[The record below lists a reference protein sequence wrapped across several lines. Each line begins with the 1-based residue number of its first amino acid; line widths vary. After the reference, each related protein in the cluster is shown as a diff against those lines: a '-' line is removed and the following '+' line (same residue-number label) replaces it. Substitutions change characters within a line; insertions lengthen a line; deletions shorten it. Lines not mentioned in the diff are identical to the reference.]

1 MVKGYSQA
9 ISYLNSFLDFE
20 KKPFYSYKDSLKLK
34 RVYQAADCLGV
45 SYKNLKT
52 IHIAGTKGKGSTAHF
67 TAYLL
72 ASLGYKVGL
81 FTSPHLFS
89 FRERIKIVRFVDNK
103 FKEKLIS
110 EKSVVEIVNK
120 FKDKVRVFNK
130 EKPTYFEL
138 ITLIGFQYF
147 LDTKIDYAVV
157 EVGLGGRL
165 DSTNIINPLVSV
177 ITHIGYDHVH
187 LLGNSLAEIASEKA
201 GIIKEKT
208 PVVSSFQRKSA
219 AKVIGQTAKKNKSSF
234 FTLGK
239 DFQTTNIKIRKN
251 HTSFDFEFGKNK
263 IKNLKIHPKG
273 SYQVENAGLALASI
287 FTIKKQNIKKSLFK
301 QALSQCLLDGR
312 FEAISRNPLIVI
324 DVAHN
329 QSSARAVSD
338 NLKKYYPDK
347 KIILIFS
354 CSNDKKPNQMLSLIN
369 YDSIILT
376 QFNHWRV
383 FDVFQ
388 LKKIFKKKAIV
399 TTNLEDAL
407 RRAKDLYN
415 KQSLILICGSFFLAA
430 EAKSLLKK
438 NYQFTKRKYAGI

>member
-1 MVKGYSQA
+1 MVKGYFRA
-9 ISYLNSFLDFE
+9 VSYLNSFLDFE
-20 KKPFYSYKDSLKLK
+20 KNPFYSYKDSLKLK
-34 RVYQAADCLGV
+34 RVYQAADYLDIP
-45 SYKNLKT
+45 YKDLKA

-89 FRERIKIVRFVDNK
+89 FRERIKIVRLVNNK

-110 EKSVVEIVNK
+110 KKSIVEIVDK
-120 FKDKVRVFNK
+120 FKDKIRVFSK

-147 LDTKIDYAVV
+147 LDKKIDYAVV

-208 PVVSSFQRKSA
+208 PVISSFQKKSA

-234 FTLGK
+234 FSLGR

-273 SYQVENAGLALASI
+273 SYQIENAGLALASI

-301 QALSQCLLDGR
+301 QALSQCLLAGR
-312 FEAISRNPLIVI
+312 FEAISGDPLTVV

-338 NLKKYYPDK
+338 NLKRYYPGK

-354 CSNDKKPNQMLSLIN
+354 CSSDKNPNQMLSLIS

-376 QFNHWRV
+376 QFNNRRV

-407 RRAKDLYN
+407 RRAGDLYD
-415 KQSLILICGSFFLAA
+415 KQSLILICGSFFLVA
-430 EAKSLLKK
+430 EAKKLLKEKTINK
-438 NYQFTKRKYAGI
+438 NNYARI

>member
-1 MVKGYSQA
+1 MRKEFQQA
-9 ISYLNSFLDFE
+9 LNFLNSFLDLE
-20 KKPFYSYKDSLKLK
+20 KKSFYSYKDSLKLK
-34 RVYQAADCLGV
+34 RVYQIADYLNI
-45 SYKNLKT
+45 SYGDLKT

-89 FRERIKIVRFVDNK
+89 FRERIKIVRLVDNK

-110 EKSVVEIVNK
+110 EKSVVEIVDK
-120 FKDKVRVFNK
+120 FKDKIRVFNK

-147 LDTKIDYAVV
+147 LDKEIDYAIV

-187 LLGNSLAEIASEKA
+187 LLGHSLAKIASEKA

-219 AKVIGQTAKKNKSSF
+219 AKVISQIAKKNKSLF
-234 FTLGK
+234 FILGK
-239 DFQTTNIKIRKN
+239 DFQTTNIKVKRN
-251 HTSFDFEFGKNK
+251 YTSFDFEFGKNK
-263 IKNLKIHPKG
+263 IKNLKIYPKG

-287 FTIKKQNIKKSLFK
+287 LTIKKQNIKMPLFK
-301 QALSQCLLDGR
+301 QALSQCLLAGR
-312 FEAISRNPLIVI
+312 FEPISRNPLVIV

-329 QSSARAVSD
+329 QSSARVVSD
-338 NLKKYYPDK
+338 NLKRYYPNK

-369 YDSIILT
+369 YDNIILT
-376 QFNHWRV
+376 QFNHRRV

-388 LKKIFKKKAIV
+388 LKKVFKKKAII

-407 RRAKDLYN
+407 RRAKDLYD

-430 EAKSLLKK
+430 EAKSLLKN
-438 NYQFTKRKYAGI
+438 NYQFTKRRYARI

>member
-1 MVKGYSQA
+1 MTKDFQQA
-9 ISYLNSFLDFE
+9 CQYLNSFLNLE
-20 KKPFYSYKDSLKLK
+20 KKPFYSYKNSLKLK
-34 RVYQAADCLGV
+34 RVYQAADYLNV
-45 SYKNLKT
+45 SYKDLKA

-67 TAYLL
+67 TAYIL

-89 FRERIKIVRFVDNK
+89 FRERIKIVRLVDNK

-110 EKSVVEIVNK
+110 KKSVVKIINK
-120 FKDKVRVFNK
+120 FKDKIRVFNK

-147 LDTKIDYAVV
+147 LDKEIDYAVV
-157 EVGLGGRL
+157 EVGLGGRV
-165 DSTNIINPLVSV
+165 DSTNIINSLVSV

-187 LLGNSLAEIASEKA
+187 LLGSSLAKIAGEKA

-219 AKVIGQTAKKNKSSF
+219 AKVIGQIAKKNKSPF
-234 FTLGK
+234 FILGK
-239 DFQTTNIKIRKN
+239 DFKTTNIKIRKN

-263 IKNLKIHPKG
+263 IKNLKIYPKG

-287 FTIKKQNIKKSLFK
+287 LTIKKQNIKKFLFK
-301 QALSQCLLDGR
+301 QALSQCLLAGR
-312 FEAISRNPLIVI
+312 FESVSSNPLIVV

-338 NLKKYYPDK
+338 NLKRYYPDK

-376 QFNHWRV
+376 QFKHRRV

-388 LKKIFKKKAIV
+388 LKKVFKKKAIV

-407 RRAKDLYN
+407 KRAKDLYD
-415 KQSLILICGSFFLAA
+415 KKSLILICGSFFLAA
-430 EAKSLLKK
+430 EAKSLFKK
-438 NYQFTKRKYAGI
+438 NYQFTKERYARI

>member
-1 MVKGYSQA
+1 MRKEFQQA
-9 ISYLNSFLDFE
+9 LNFLNSFLDFE

-34 RVYQAADCLGV
+34 RVYQVADYLNV
-45 SYKNLKT
+45 AYKDLRA

-89 FRERIKIVRFVDNK
+89 FRERIKIIKLVDNK

-110 EKSVVEIVNK
+110 EKSVVEIINK
-120 FKDKVRVFNK
+120 FKDKIRVSNK

-147 LDTKIDYAVV
+147 LDKEIDYVVV
-157 EVGLGGRL
+157 EVGLGGRV

-187 LLGNSLAEIASEKA
+187 LLGNSLAKIASEKA
-201 GIIKEKT
+201 GIIKEKM

-219 AKVIGQTAKKNKSSF
+219 AKVIGQIAKKNKSSLF
-234 FTLGK
+234 VLGK
-239 DFQTTNIKIRKN
+239 DFKTTNIKIRKN

-263 IKNLKIHPKG
+263 INNLKIYPKG
-273 SYQVENAGLALASI
+273 NYQVENAGLALASI

-301 QALSQCLLDGR
+301 QALSQCLLAGR
-312 FEAISRNPLIVI
+312 FESISRDPLIVV

-338 NLKKYYPDK
+338 NLKRYYPDK

-376 QFNHWRV
+376 QFKHRRV

-388 LKKIFKKKAIV
+388 LKKIFKKRAIV

-407 RRAKDLYN
+407 RRAKDLYD
-415 KQSLILICGSFFLAA
+415 KKSLILICGSFFLAA

-438 NYQFTKRKYAGI
+438 NYQFTKKRYARI